1 MSGRRQPEARTGKA
15 MKNALFGIL
24 SYGILILSNFVT
36 RRVFILQ
43 LGDGLVGI
51 ESLFKSVVSMLSL
64 AELGIGTGL
73 VYLLYQ
79 PLAERDAAAIRR
91 VLNFYR
97 RAYLLIS
104 AVILAAGA
112 AMSFFVWFFVEESYD
127 PRFLGLTFFL
137 YVLDTLAAYLF
148 AHQRAL
154 IIADQKNYVN
164 NLNEMLMNLL
174 AMVLQVTLLLVIR
187 SFVVYILVRI
197 FCRLVAALL
206 IHRNFRRLYPEIA
219 ASRSRESISREQ
231 RQGVMLNI
239 RSMLFHKVGGLGV
252 TASGSLIISKLL
264 GSVVNGL
271 YANYTLIT
279 TTVNALILQ
288 VFSGITASFG
298 DYIHSENRAHAC
310 EKFDLLHYINFLIAS
325 FCTTSLFV
333 LLEPFIALFFGP
345 ERVLPHLTTVLLTAH
360 FFVYSMRRVVLMVRD
375 SAGLYAPDRY
385 MPLVEI
391 ALNVALS
398 LVLVLYTP
406 LGVNGVLIGNLVSM
420 LLIPFWIQ
428 PRIVYRAV
436 FGRSSAAYFGRY
448 ALYALCTVVGCLL
461 TGFLAGRLS
470 GLHMPAL
477 LALFLRA
484 CLCLT
489 VPNLLNLLLFCRTKE
504 FAGVK
509 QLFLH
514 IWKRRR
520 S

>member
-1 MSGRRQPEARTGKA
+1 MPQQSEARTGKA

-24 SYGILILSNFVT
+24 SYAILILSNFVT

-43 LGDGLVGI
+43 LGDGLVGV

-73 VYLLYQ
+73 VYLLYK
-79 PLAERDAAAIRR
+79 PLAEQDTAAVCR

-127 PRFLGLTFFL
+127 PAFLGVTFFL

-164 NLNEMLMNLL
+164 NLNEMIMNLL
-174 AMVLQVTLLLVIR
+174 AMALQVALLLAVR
-187 SFVVYILVRI
+187 SFIVYILVRI
-197 FCRLVAALL
+197 GCRLIAAFL
-206 IHRNFRRLYPEIA
+206 IHRNFRRLYPQIA
-219 ASRSRESISREQ
+219 ASRDRESISKDQ
-231 RQGVMLNI
+231 RQSVMLNI

-264 GSVVNGL
+264 GSVINGL
-271 YANYTLIT
+271 YANYTLVT
-279 TTVNALILQ
+279 TTVNALIMQ

-298 DYIHSENRAHAC
+298 DYIHSENRERAF
-310 EKFDLLHYINFLIAS
+310 EKFQLLYYINFLIAS
-325 FCTTSLFV
+325 FCTTALFV
-333 LLEPFIALFFGP
+333 LLEPFIALFFGAG
-345 ERVLPHLTTVLLTAH
+345 RVLPHLTTVLLVAH
-360 FFVYSMRRVVLMVRD
+360 FFVYAMRRVVLMVRD

-385 MPLVEI
+385 MPLLEI
-391 ALNVALS
+391 GLNVALS
-398 LVLVLYTP
+398 LVLVLNTP
-406 LGVNGVLIGNLVSM
+406 LGVNGVLIGNLASM
-420 LLIPFWIQ
+420 LVVPFWIQ
-428 PRIVYRAV
+428 PVIVYRNV
-436 FGRSSAAYFGRY
+436 FGCGSASYFIRY
-448 ALYALCTVVGCLL
+448 AVYTVATVIGCLL
-461 TGFLAGRLS
+461 TAFLASL
-470 GLHMPAL
+470 LPAMPAL
-477 LALFLRA
+477 LDLFVRA
-484 CLCLT
+484 VLCLT

-509 QLFLH
+509 RLLLSLL
-514 IWKRRR
+514 KRRE